1 MDSKYK
7 IVQRMTERTK
17 RGQRG
22 GGEIKR
28 RKKREEEKEEARQKA
43 RKKPDEAVTDRN
55 SLGQLAGLAS
65 LEVSSIPRYNRKGF
79 KRRYARVG
87 EQTAPM
93 RKGGILAD
101 RGYIVGDDR
110 IGRTASVSGRIGT
123 SGCRSLSRASHQS
136 LS

>member
-1 MDSKYK
+1 MEREGRERIEREREREMNSKYK

-65 LEVSSIPRYNRKGF
+65 LEVSSIP
-79 KRRYARVG
+79 
-87 EQTAPM
+87 
-93 RKGGILAD
+93 
-101 RGYIVGDDR
+101 
-110 IGRTASVSGRIGT
+110 GT
-123 SGCRSLSRASHQS
+123 TEEKN
-136 LS
+136 